1 MQDAISTLQL
11 DDNGRP
17 SRNTTATTTRATT
30 AITNDKNDN
39 DNDDKDYED
48 WPALIDVED
57 SDNDD
62 DDNFVS
68 NTKAKRGMIYMF
80 YKQVTTNANSK
91 KNDGNQYFKCFDSN
105 HKILKITA
113 AMKVQSP
120 DGVITSDEV
129 NIVNRIAKMDTE
141 AMAKYV
147 LGLSRSLPPFTEVDR
162 PEFCKLLEFVSYHSG
177 NTDPLHIPHRT
188 SMQQKIMKQGA
199 EAISEMKEMFL
210 ILESKVSISLDAWTS
225 SNQYTFLAII
235 AHYITND
242 VSLPSLLMPLSN
254 IGEEKTLI
262 DFKELIGEHSG
273 DNMAYAVWETLEKYG
288 LISHLCRIVR
298 SVWSSPQR
306 QKSWL
311 NNVTL
316 LLQKSGSPRSSLPLM
331 LILDVKTHWSLTHQM
346 ICCALAHRE
355 ILSDFIGKNWDLLK
369 YDLMPAH
376 WDAIALVEIW
386 LRNFHATTVQMSAT
400 FQLMLS
406 QTFAMLQGL
415 QEILRDTI
423 RTLSTD
429 IPTQLHN
436 VLVDSHL
443 KLSEYYLKIDESSY
457 YMCLAEDFED
467 SPELLKDL
475 RFSKSKLKVYFNQ
488 HYKKAA
494 STPLLAASSAQS
506 VTSQDSESS
515 EA

>member
-1 MQDAISTLQL
+1 
-11 DDNGRP
+11 
-17 SRNTTATTTRATT
+17 
-30 AITNDKNDN
+30 
-39 DNDDKDYED
+39 
-48 WPALIDVED
+48 
-57 SDNDD
+57 
-62 DDNFVS
+62 
-68 NTKAKRGMIYMF
+68 
-80 YKQVTTNANSK
+80 
-91 KNDGNQYFKCFDSN
+91 
-105 HKILKITA
+105 
-113 AMKVQSP
+113 
-120 DGVITSDEV
+120 
-129 NIVNRIAKMDTE
+129 
-141 AMAKYV
+141 
-147 LGLSRSLPPFTEVDR
+147 
-162 PEFCKLLEFVSYHSG
+162 
-177 NTDPLHIPHRT
+177 
-188 SMQQKIMKQGA
+188 
-199 EAISEMKEMFL
+199 
-210 ILESKVSISLDAWTS
+210 
-225 SNQYTFLAII
+225 
-235 AHYITND
+235 
-242 VSLPSLLMPLSN
+242 
-254 IGEEKTLI
+254 
-262 DFKELIGEHSG
+262 
-273 DNMAYAVWETLEKYG
+273 
-288 LISHLCRIVR
+288 LCRIVR

-443 KLSEYYLKIDESSY
+443 KLILDPHISY
-457 YMCLAEDFED
+457 DSLAEDFED